1 MNDMANDTSTF
12 PKDHNNPPVN
22 IVDELA
28 DRYRSLLDQFSEVKA
43 AAESVPDEVNDDATQ
58 SKVAELIKKLR
69 FVEKTLDGA
78 RELEREPHSKKVAE
92 INGFFKTKMEP
103 LEKLRK
109 RINEIS
115 DAYLKRKAA
124 AEARRLQEEEER
136 RREAARIAT
145 ERAQEAERTKNAA
158 SSAVNEYEN
167 QMNAARLA
175 RTEAT
180 SDVEKAQAAVAIA
193 KADVLKV
200 RAEIANQNATFAQRI
215 QAGEEVTP
223 SEKAEKRAEFEPKLA
238 AAKAAVETAEAYLQ
252 EAKDTAKAAKDAQDK
267 IDADLRNAK
276 KDVKTAER
284 DVSQHLNEAVREEKR
299 ADRIA
304 EVVAG
309 PEADLARTRSE
320 HGAVSTLSRRWT
332 SAIVDR
338 AALDKE
344 ALWPFIHGDALE
356 AALYK
361 WMMAQPQEKRIM
373 KGAVLEEETHGQTR

>member
-1 MNDMANDTSTF
+1 MNDIATEF
-12 PKDHNNPPVN
+12 APGPGHNNPPAS
-22 IVDELA
+22 IVDDLA
-28 DRYRSLLDQFSEVKA
+28 DRYKSLLDQFAEVKA

-78 RELEREPHSKKVAE
+78 RELEREPHAKKVTE
-92 INGFFKTKMEP
+92 VNGFFKTRIEP

-109 RINEIS
+109 RIGEVS

-124 AEARRLQEEEER
+124 AEARRLQEEEDR
-136 RREAARIAT
+136 RREAARVAT

-175 RTEAT
+175 RAEAT
-180 SDVEKAQAAVAIA
+180 SDVEKAQAAVAAA

-238 AAKAAVETAEAYLQ
+238 AAKAAVETAETELQ
-252 EAKDTAKAAKDAQDK
+252 EAKDTAKAAKAAQDK
-267 IDADLRNAK
+267 IDEDLRNAK
-276 KDVKTAER
+276 KEVKTAER
-284 DVSQHLNEAVREEKR
+284 DVTQHLNEAVREEKR
-299 ADRIA
+299 ADKIA
-304 EVVAG
+304 DVVAG

-320 HGAVSTLSRRWT
+320 HGAVSTLTRKWT
-332 SAIVDR
+332 SEIRNRDL
-338 AALDKE
+338 LDKE
-344 ALWPFIHGDALE
+344 ALWPFINGEALE
-356 AALYK
+356 AALWK
-361 WMMAQPQEKRIM
+361 WMMAQAEDKRFMGGAIM
-373 KGAVLEEETHGQTR
+373 QEETHGQTR